1 MALLLWR
8 SKSCLELETLR
19 RWIGYLSLYICGI
32 FDTLHTGLSKLGAPE
47 VEQCR
52 AERELLV
59 LVGDIPTDGR
69 QDYDVLGFICEYLIS
84 NVAVN
89 ATRRYTEGNICLKIK
104 MISFLEGEGVRLVNE
119 RTSFSFFLLQYLNEL
134 LF

>member
-1 MALLLWR
+1 MALLSWR
-8 SKSCLELETLR
+8 SKSSLELETLR

-32 FDTLHTGLSKLGAPE
+32 FDTLHTGLSKLGAPKA
-47 VEQCR
+47 EQCK

-69 QDYDVLGFICEYLIS
+69 QDYDVLGFICEHLIS
-84 NVAVN
+84 NVGAN
-89 ATRRYTEGNICLKIK
+89 AGRRYTEGNICRKIK

-119 RTSFSFFLLQYLNEL
+119 RTSFSFFLWQYLNEH